1 MHLPRWLVRF
11 TVPVA
16 LLLTSVACGGW
27 KWESAPLPF

>member
-11 TVPVA
+11 SMPATLILASAA
-16 LLLTSVACGGW
+16 LGGW